1 MPNTSSR
8 PPNRR
13 PATTAGTETLA
24 TQAGQ
29 VAVLGAG
36 SWGTALG
43 VLLCRNGHRVSLWGH
58 DPEHMA
64 QLCAEGE
71 TRQFLPGVPLPAG
84 LTPTADLS
92 EALAGAR
99 DLLVVVPSHAF
110 ATLLPRVGALLPP
123 GLGVA
128 WATKG
133 FEPGTGR
140 LLHQVASAALPGR
153 DLAGVSGPSFAR
165 EVAQGLPTAVTVA
178 SPNPAYAQRLADLL
192 HGDRFRAYVSDDI
205 VGVQVG
211 GGAKNVLAIAAGIAD
226 GLGFGANTRAAVITR
241 GLAELIRLGTALG
254 GKRETFMGLAGL
266 GDLVL
271 TCTDN
276 QSRNRRMGLALA
288 RGLSLEAARAE
299 IGQEVEGVITA
310 QAVQALAQAHGVEM
324 PISEQVYGVLYGG
337 VSPAQ
342 ATAALLERASKAEFY

>member
-1 MPNTSSR
+1 
-8 PPNRR
+8 
-13 PATTAGTETLA
+13 
-24 TQAGQ
+24 
-29 VAVLGAG
+29 
-36 SWGTALG
+36 
-43 VLLCRNGHRVSLWGH
+43 LLCRNGHGVRLWGH
-58 DPEHMA
+58 DPGQIA
-64 QLCAEGE
+64 QLCADDEN
-71 TRQFLPGVPLPAG
+71 RQYLPGVPLPTG
-84 LTPTADLS
+84 LTPVADLAA
-92 EALAGAR
+92 ALDGASAV
-99 DLLVVVPSHAF
+99 LVVVPSHAF
-110 ATLLPRVGALLPP
+110 SDLLVRIRDMLPP

-133 FEPGTGR
+133 FEPGSGR
-140 LLHQVASAALPGR
+140 LLHKVAAQTLPGR
-153 DLAGVSGPSFAR
+153 DLAVVSGPTFAR

-178 SPNPAYAQRLADLL
+178 SPRPAYAQRLADLL
-192 HGDRFRAYVSDDI
+192 HGERFRAYVSDDI

-226 GLGFGANTRAAVITR
+226 GLGFGANTRAAIITR

-276 QSRNRRMGLALA
+276 QSRNRRVGLALA
-288 RGLSLEAARAE
+288 RGIGLDAAKAE

-310 QAVQALAQAHGVEM
+310 RTVRAMAQALNVEM
-324 PISEQVYGVLYGG
+324 PISEQVYAVLYEG

-342 ATAALLERASKAEFY
+342 ATAALLERRSKAEFY